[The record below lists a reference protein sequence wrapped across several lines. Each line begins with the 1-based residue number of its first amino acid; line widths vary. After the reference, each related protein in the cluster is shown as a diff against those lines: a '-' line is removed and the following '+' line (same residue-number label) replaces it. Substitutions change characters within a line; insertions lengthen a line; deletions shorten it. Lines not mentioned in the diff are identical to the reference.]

1 MLSQRDELLI
11 FIDGIGEFLFT
22 PRHAIWKY
30 LSEVFSIANTRAT
43 LSRIQKDGYVKRI
56 SEKRGVLFQ
65 VSKKGEELLETLSI
79 IVPEKE
85 KRWDGKWRLVSFD
98 IPEEEHKARR
108 ELRQELR
115 KLGLGRMHRSVWIS
129 PHSVLGK
136 VEELPAFQKYRE
148 YIWTFESYLK
158 EDKRFRELVHKTW
171 PQLDRVNKEYK
182 RFIIKWEERIRK
194 ILKNKSLKEVAINN
208 ALKRLAQIEFR
219 KILYSDPKLPQ
230 RFLPEDWR
238 GEEAREL
245 LTTIEKVL

>member
-11 FIDGIGEFLFT
+11 LIDSIGEFLFT
-22 PRHAIWKY
+22 PHHAIWKY
-30 LSEVFSIANTRAT
+30 LAEVFSIANTRAT
-43 LSRIQKDGYVKRI
+43 LSRIEKKGYVKRV

-65 VSKKGEELLETLSI
+65 VSKKGEELLETLSLI
-79 IVPEKE
+79 IPEKE

-108 ELRQELR
+108 ELRQELK

-129 PHSVLGK
+129 PHRILGK

-148 YIWTFESYLK
+148 YIWTFEGYLK
-158 EDKRFRELVHKTW
+158 EDKRFRELIYKTW
-171 PQLDRVNKEYK
+171 PQLDSVNKEYE

-194 ILKNKSLKEVAINN
+194 ILKNKRLKEAAISN
-208 ALKRLAQIEFR
+208 AFKHLARTEFK
-219 KILYSDPKLPQ
+219 KILCSDPKLPQ
-230 RFLPEDWR
+230 KFFPEDWR

-245 LTTIEKVL
+245 LTTIEKAL